1 MALFLTTIIF
11 GWTVTKKCFSF
22 FKLIFAQFM
31 SKYCRLAKKNL
42 VTAVVALL
50 SSVLTIEL
58 SFSFRSFYFFKF

>member
-1 MALFLTTIIF
+1 
-11 GWTVTKKCFSF
+11 
-22 FKLIFAQFM
+22 M

-58 SFSFRSFYFFKF
+58 SFSFRSFYFLNFKKFLLHISNSGHFSGC